1 VRALAKT
8 PYLITL
14 TKAEER
20 ELQRWA
26 RQPTRGYAQVLRARI
41 VLLAAEG
48 LENADIARRLSTTR
62 EAVSRW
68 RKRFYV
74 ERLPGLEDRPRPG
87 RPPRRR

>member
-1 VRALAKT
+1 MAKT
-8 PYLITL
+8 PFLVTL

-26 RQPTRGYAQVLRARI
+26 RQQTRGYAQVQRARI

-48 LENADIARRLSTTR
+48 LENAEIARRVGTTR

-74 ERLPGLEDRPRPG
+74 ERLAGLEDRPRPG
-87 RPPRRR
+87 RPPKQR